1 MEEAI
6 RRSVERQFPELTGA
20 YHLPRFAVVVGVP
33 DAPAEHAI
41 ADDFRPR
48 YAVDVQVL
56 LPDGEP
62 DPDLPTL
69 YALPLP
75 VPSGGQERGL
85 FGVPEPGT
93 LVVIGF
99 AYGLPSRPF
108 IQQILAHNLSLP
120 RVPDG
125 DLVWQHSET
134 CQQRADADGNW
145 LRQSDGRIRDDSLER
160 EVSALA
166 NAERYQTTDIE
177 VDDHATERVGGI
189 KRIEALGALK
199 LLSGGSATLGGVDDL
214 NLATG
219 RDLNQAAGHDLKT
232 TVAGKATTM
241 IGADA
246 SATVGGNLQEQ
257 IEGLRQSLAGG
268 GQRLEAPTTWL
279 GSDSVNVL
287 QVLLDL
293 INLVQQMNTQLAGHG
308 HPSHGSPPTTAA
320 AFTANVAKATQLN
333 GQLAPITA

>member
-56 LPDGEP
+56 LPNGEP
-62 DPDLPTL
+62 DPELPTL

-85 FGVPEPGT
+85 FGFPEPGT

-125 DLVWQHSET
+125 DLVWQHSEA

-145 LRQSDGRIRDDSLER
+145 LRQTDGRIHDDSLER
-160 EVSALA
+160 EVSAQV

-219 RDLNQAAGHDLKT
+219 RDLNQAAARDLKT
-232 TVAGKATTM
+232 TVAGKATTTV
-241 IGADA
+241 GADA
-246 SATVGGNLQEQ
+246 STTVAGDLQEQ
-257 IEGLRQSLAGG
+257 IDGLRRSVAAGG
-268 GQRLEAPTTWL
+268 QHLQAPTTWL

-293 INLVQQMNTQLAGHG
+293 IDLVQQMNTQLAAHG
-308 HPSHGSPPTTAA
+308 HPSLNAPPSTAA
-320 AFTANVAKATQLN
+320 AFTANVATATQLN